1 MDRSEVNPSETGGR
15 RVDARALLAGVL
27 VAALASRLALAG
39 SKSLVLDE
47 FHSYFHATHAP
58 LSAFWDALRSD
69 NHPPLSFLAIG
80 AAVDAFGR
88 SELAL
93 RLPALLAGLLEI
105 ALVARLVRRLG
116 GSARAAAAGAL
127 LLAVSAM
134 HVDYGTQAR
143 MYAPF
148 ALAVTCA
155 LSGAVE
161 LVRAERPGRG
171 SGRGAQAAVALG
183 LAAAFHLHYFAV
195 QYAVVLFAGAA
206 LACAVDGAPRRALR
220 FVGPGAAT
228 VLLSAPWAWFGLRAQ
243 LGHELQ
249 PGGDDLSVR
258 ALAESY
264 VHLFAHNVSLGG
276 DAARWVFVAGACLAL
291 LLAALGAL
299 ALLRDRAR
307 RPAGVVVVAVA
318 FGAPA
323 FCFALAQLAPRAGF
337 TWHYVLP
344 SAAPAAA
351 LAAVG
356 ALGVAGAAPRALRAR
371 TTALLAAA
379 ASGAALVGLHLASP
393 ATEDFRGAVAHALER
408 ARPLTPDE
416 DVRVVSIEWQP
427 ALFPQ
432 GQPYDY
438 YAPRIAGDAAPPR
451 EPIIEGAYAP
461 ERVGVLLR
469 SDRVVLIR
477 RSLPDTRTVV
487 ERLTAKFGPP
497 ERRGFG
503 YGLDVLE
510 FRASAE

>member
-1 MDRSEVNPSETGGR
+1 MERPETNPAGTRGP
-15 RVDARALLAGVL
+15 RVDARALLVGVL
-27 VAALASRLALAG
+27 VAAIASRIALAG

-47 FHSYFHATHAP
+47 FHSYFHATNGP
-58 LSAFWDALRSD
+58 LSSFRDALRRD

-80 AAVDAFGR
+80 ASADAFGR

-93 RLPALLAGLLEI
+93 RLPALLSGLLEI

-161 LVRAERPGRG
+161 LVRGGERA
-171 SGRGAQAAVALG
+171 GRGAAAAVALG

-195 QYAVVLFAGAA
+195 QYAVVLFAGGA
-206 LACAVDGAPRRALR
+206 LACALDGAPRRALR
-220 FVGPGAAT
+220 LVGPGALT
-228 VLLSAPWAWFGLRAQ
+228 VLLCAPWAWSGLRPQ

-249 PGGDDLSVR
+249 PGGDDLTVA

-264 VHLFAHNVSLGG
+264 VHLFAHNVSLAG
-276 DAARWVFVAGACLAL
+276 DAARWVFVGGAGLAL
-291 LLAALGAL
+291 VLAALGAL
-299 ALLRDRAR
+299 ALLRSRAT
-307 RPAGVVVVAVA
+307 RPCGAVVVAAA

-323 FCFALAQLAPRAGF
+323 FSFALAQLAPRAGF

-344 SAAPAAA
+344 SAAPAAV
-351 LAAVG
+351 LAAIG
-356 ALGVAGAAPRALRAR
+356 AFGTAGAAVRAARAR
-371 TTALLAAA
+371 SAALAAA
-379 ASGAALVGLHLASP
+379 AVTGAVLVGLHLASP
-393 ATEDFRGAVAHALER
+393 ATEDFRGAVAHTLER
-408 ARPLTPDE
+408 ARPLAPGE
-416 DVRVVSIEWQP
+416 DVRVVAIEWQP
-427 ALFPQ
+427 SLFPQ

-451 EPIIEGAYAP
+451 AEIHEGGFAPIDVGA
-461 ERVGVLLR
+461 LLR
-469 SDRVVLIR
+469 ADRVVLMR

-487 ERLTAKFGPP
+487 ERLTARFGPP

-510 FRASAE
+510 FRAGTD

>member
-1 MDRSEVNPSETGGR
+1 VDGSVVDPARAGAR
-15 RVDARALLAGVL
+15 RADARALLAAVL
-27 VAALASRLALAG
+27 VAALASRLVLAG

-47 FHSYFHATHAP
+47 FHSYFHATNRP
-58 LSAFWDALRSD
+58 LSSFRDALLRD

-80 AAVDAFGR
+80 ASADAFGR

-127 LLAVSAM
+127 LMAVSAM
-134 HVDYGTQAR
+134 HLDYGTQAR

-161 LVRAERPGRG
+161 LVRGDGRA
-171 SGRGAQAAVALG
+171 GRGASAAVALG

-195 QYAVVLFAGAA
+195 QYAVALLGGAV
-206 LACAVDGAPRRALR
+206 LACALDGAPRRALR
-220 FVGPGAAT
+220 FAAPGALAA
-228 VLLSAPWAWFGLRAQ
+228 LLCAPWAWSGLRAQ

-249 PGGDDLSVR
+249 PGGDDLTLA

-264 VHLFAHNVSLGG
+264 VHLFAHNVSLAG
-276 DAARWVFVAGACLAL
+276 DAARWVFVAGAGLAL
-291 LLAALGAL
+291 GLAALGAL
-299 ALLRDRAR
+299 ALLRDRAT
-307 RPAGVVVVAVA
+307 RPGGAVVVAVA

-323 FCFALAQLAPRAGF
+323 LSFALAQLAPRAGF

-351 LAAVG
+351 LAAIG
-356 ALGVAGAAPRALRAR
+356 ALGVAGAAVRAARAR
-371 TTALLAAA
+371 AAALLAAA
-379 ASGAALVGLHLASP
+379 ASGAVLVGLHLASP
-393 ATEDFRGAVAHALER
+393 ATEDFRGAVAHTLER
-408 ARPLTPDE
+408 ARPLAPGE
-416 DVRVVSIEWQP
+416 DVRVVAIEWQP
-427 ALFPQ
+427 KLFPQ

-438 YAPRIAGDAAPPR
+438 YAPRLAGDDAPPR
-451 EPIIEGAYAP
+451 AEILEGRFAP
-461 ERVGVLLR
+461 VDIPALLEA
-469 SDRVVLIR
+469 DRVVLVR
-477 RSLPDTRTVV
+477 RSLPDTRSVV
-487 ERLTAKFGPP
+487 ERLTARFGAP
-497 ERRGFG
+497 ERRRFG

-510 FRASAE
+510 FSSRAE